1 MAWFQSILENV
12 GTTTFKQRVIINFYY
27 ILSYKKETTQIV
39 IRNKNN
45 LNSILKTLPT
55 VTTRT
60 HENNIILRLFQNLK
74 CGISHK
80 KASDFK

>member
-1 MAWFQSILENV
+1 MWELLLSNKELSLTF
-12 GTTTFKQRVIINFYY
+12 TTSLVTKKKRLKLLFVI
-27 ILSYKKETTQIV
+27 
-39 IRNKNN
+39 KNN

-60 HENNIILRLFQNLK
+60 HENNIIFRLFQNLK
-74 CGISHK
+74 CRISHK

>member
-1 MAWFQSILENV
+1 MWELLLSNKELSLTF
-12 GTTTFKQRVIINFYY
+12 TTSLVTKKKRLKLLFVI
-27 ILSYKKETTQIV
+27 
-39 IRNKNN
+39 KNN

>member
-1 MAWFQSILENV
+1 MLF
-12 GTTTFKQRVIINFYY
+12 VI
-27 ILSYKKETTQIV
+27 
-39 IRNKNN
+39 KNN

>member
-1 MAWFQSILENV
+1 MWELLLSNKELSLTF
-12 GTTTFKQRVIINFYY
+12 TTSLVTKKKRLKLLFVI
-27 ILSYKKETTQIV
+27 
-39 IRNKNN
+39 KNN

-55 VTTRT
+55 VTTQT

-74 CGISHK
+74 CRISHK